1 MKLYLAIKAIGRV
14 SAKSKAVVDD
24 DGRVMPIRQQEA
36 RSKDYL
42 KNMILCRKYVL
53 FGFNHFTT
61 C

>member
-42 KNMILCRKYVL
+42 KNIRLYRCLPKK
-53 FGFNHFTT
+53 
-61 C
+61 